1 MTVYAGK
8 ASNAS
13 NGAIFDQELSRALT
27 STTETEPEICQ
38 VRFQLDSLLQKN
50 KQTTPHILNNK

>member
-13 NGAIFDQELSRALT
+13 NGAIFDQELSRALNFNYWNWT
-27 STTETEPEICQ
+27 RNMPGQ
-38 VRFQLDSLLQKN
+38 VSIRFTLAK
-50 KQTTPHILNNK
+50 